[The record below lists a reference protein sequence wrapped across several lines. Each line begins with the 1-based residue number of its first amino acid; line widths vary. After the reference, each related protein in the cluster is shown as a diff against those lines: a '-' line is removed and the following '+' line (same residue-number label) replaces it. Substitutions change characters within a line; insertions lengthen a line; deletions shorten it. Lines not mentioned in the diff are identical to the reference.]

1 MSRSLMALSFVER
14 PDNPIRDRPGVSAI
28 MAPDRR
34 DLRRAFPCS
43 GHMDFVIGKFAI
55 RLLLFGDFVF
65 QTNSSTFQVVGLN
78 TSCQRTGQYFA

>member
-1 MSRSLMALSFVER
+1 
-14 PDNPIRDRPGVSAI
+14 
-28 MAPDRR
+28 
-34 DLRRAFPCS
+34 
-43 GHMDFVIGKFAI
+43 MDFVIGKFAI